1 MMKIFRIFRVSN
13 NKYTQRDWDRTV
25 GYGEVPREYQVKLTK
40 KRRFEKR
47 GRQGDSN
54 E

>member
-1 MMKIFRIFRVSN
+1 MRISKIFRVIN

-25 GYGEVPREYQVKLTK
+25 GYGEVPREYQHNPTK

-47 GRQGDSN
+47 SRQGESN